1 MEQDYL
7 MFEKVLISD
16 MMAINT
22 ENKTDNINETIE
34 E

>member
-7 MFEKVLISD
+7 KFEKALISD

-22 ENKTDNINETIE
+22 EKKTDNINETIE